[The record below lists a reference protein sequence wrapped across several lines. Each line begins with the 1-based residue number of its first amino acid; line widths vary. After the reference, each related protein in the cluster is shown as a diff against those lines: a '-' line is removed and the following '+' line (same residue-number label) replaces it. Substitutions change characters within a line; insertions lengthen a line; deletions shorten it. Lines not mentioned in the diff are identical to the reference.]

1 MKLNANE
8 TECTILRK
16 NEADQEL
23 RLNTAKIVINGK
35 ETAKIR
41 KNEIKTITEGD
52 KVTHIVPAIIIGEA
66 VLLGVGYEY
75 PELVSRQMIINFAH
89 KWNDT
94 PVVIYH
100 TWDSAK
106 ELETIEASLVGRIYK
121 PEILMNEEDD
131 DFEEPIRLL
140 VELHINEAWLLK
152 QKKGKDTLDRILRG
166 EMIEVSSGYY
176 LTKFLRQSGK
186 FNDKDFGG
194 IQEDA
199 DPDHLAILPDQIGAY
214 SIGMGGGLNR
224 MNQEGETQPLIT
236 NTEKGAVGM
245 FKKRLLSNGS
255 LSEAVVTA
263 MDEKEAERVLNALEA
278 GSEKARA
285 EEVSRLNAEFITN
298 YPESEAGKLAIENA
312 AKELAVKN
320 ADKEDR
326 DNQWKEVEGKVAMT
340 REEFDATPKVGR
352 DVIVNS
358 VKEVEPALKGEKIDN
373 EAPKDTDPD
382 KPEGDA

>member
-52 KVTHIVPAIIIGEA
+52 KATHIVPAIIIGEA

>member
-89 KWNDT
+89 KWNDI

-152 QKKGKDTLDRILRG
+152 QKKGKDTLDRILRR

>member
-1 MKLNANE
+1 MFLGNGIKENMKLNANE

-52 KVTHIVPAIIIGEA
+52 KATHIVPAIIIGEA

-89 KWNDT
+89 KWNDI

-176 LTKFLRQSGK
+176 LTKFLRLK
-186 FNDKDFGG
+186 
-194 IQEDA
+194 
-199 DPDHLAILPDQIGAY
+199 
-214 SIGMGGGLNR
+214 
-224 MNQEGETQPLIT
+224 
-236 NTEKGAVGM
+236 
-245 FKKRLLSNGS
+245 
-255 LSEAVVTA
+255 
-263 MDEKEAERVLNALEA
+263 
-278 GSEKARA
+278 
-285 EEVSRLNAEFITN
+285 
-298 YPESEAGKLAIENA
+298 
-312 AKELAVKN
+312 
-320 ADKEDR
+320 
-326 DNQWKEVEGKVAMT
+326 WK
-340 REEFDATPKVGR
+340 
-352 DVIVNS
+352 I
-358 VKEVEPALKGEKIDN
+358 
-373 EAPKDTDPD
+373 
-382 KPEGDA
+382 

>member
-89 KWNDT
+89 KWNDI

>member
-52 KVTHIVPAIIIGEA
+52 KVTHIVPRYYNWRSCFIGA
-66 VLLGVGYEY
+66 WGYEY

-176 LTKFLRQSGK
+176 LTKFLRQSGNLMIK
-186 FNDKDFGG
+186 ISGVSKKM
-194 IQEDA
+194 
-199 DPDHLAILPDQIGAY
+199 QIPT
-214 SIGMGGGLNR
+214 I
-224 MNQEGETQPLIT
+224 
-236 NTEKGAVGM
+236 
-245 FKKRLLSNGS
+245 
-255 LSEAVVTA
+255 
-263 MDEKEAERVLNALEA
+263 
-278 GSEKARA
+278 
-285 EEVSRLNAEFITN
+285 
-298 YPESEAGKLAIENA
+298 
-312 AKELAVKN
+312 
-320 ADKEDR
+320 
-326 DNQWKEVEGKVAMT
+326 
-340 REEFDATPKVGR
+340 
-352 DVIVNS
+352 
-358 VKEVEPALKGEKIDN
+358 
-373 EAPKDTDPD
+373 
-382 KPEGDA
+382 

>member
-52 KVTHIVPAIIIGEA
+52 KATHIVPAIIIGEA

-152 QKKGKDTLDRILRG
+152 QKKGKDILDRILRG

>member
-52 KVTHIVPAIIIGEA
+52 KATHIVPAIIIGEA

-89 KWNDT
+89 KWNDI

-152 QKKGKDTLDRILRG
+152 QKKGKDILDRILRG

>member
-89 KWNDT
+89 KWNDI

-131 DFEEPIRLL
+131 DF
-140 VELHINEAWLLK
+140 
-152 QKKGKDTLDRILRG
+152 
-166 EMIEVSSGYY
+166 
-176 LTKFLRQSGK
+176 
-186 FNDKDFGG
+186 
-194 IQEDA
+194 
-199 DPDHLAILPDQIGAY
+199 
-214 SIGMGGGLNR
+214 
-224 MNQEGETQPLIT
+224 
-236 NTEKGAVGM
+236 
-245 FKKRLLSNGS
+245 
-255 LSEAVVTA
+255 
-263 MDEKEAERVLNALEA
+263 
-278 GSEKARA
+278 
-285 EEVSRLNAEFITN
+285 
-298 YPESEAGKLAIENA
+298 
-312 AKELAVKN
+312 
-320 ADKEDR
+320 
-326 DNQWKEVEGKVAMT
+326 
-340 REEFDATPKVGR
+340 
-352 DVIVNS
+352 
-358 VKEVEPALKGEKIDN
+358 
-373 EAPKDTDPD
+373 
-382 KPEGDA
+382 

>member
-1 MKLNANE
+1 MAKKR
-8 TECTILRK
+8 LRF
-16 NEADQEL
+16 D
-23 RLNTAKIVINGK
+23 
-35 ETAKIR
+35 

-89 KWNDT
+89 KWNDI

-236 NTEKGAVGM
+236 NTEKG
-245 FKKRLLSNGS
+245 
-255 LSEAVVTA
+255 
-263 MDEKEAERVLNALEA
+263 D
-278 GSEKARA
+278 
-285 EEVSRLNAEFITN
+285 SR
-298 YPESEAGKLAIENA
+298 Y
-312 AKELAVKN
+312 V
-320 ADKEDR
+320 
-326 DNQWKEVEGKVAMT
+326 
-340 REEFDATPKVGR
+340 
-352 DVIVNS
+352 
-358 VKEVEPALKGEKIDN
+358 
-373 EAPKDTDPD
+373 
-382 KPEGDA
+382 

>member
-1 MKLNANE
+1 
-8 TECTILRK
+8 
-16 NEADQEL
+16 
-23 RLNTAKIVINGK
+23 
-35 ETAKIR
+35 
-41 KNEIKTITEGD
+41 
-52 KVTHIVPAIIIGEA
+52 
-66 VLLGVGYEY
+66 
-75 PELVSRQMIINFAH
+75 
-89 KWNDT
+89 
-94 PVVIYH
+94 
-100 TWDSAK
+100 
-106 ELETIEASLVGRIYK
+106 
-121 PEILMNEEDD
+121 
-131 DFEEPIRLL
+131 
-140 VELHINEAWLLK
+140 
-152 QKKGKDTLDRILRG
+152 
-166 EMIEVSSGYY
+166 
-176 LTKFLRQSGK
+176 
-186 FNDKDFGG
+186 
-194 IQEDA
+194 
-199 DPDHLAILPDQIGAY
+199 
-214 SIGMGGGLNR
+214 

>member
-52 KVTHIVPAIIIGEA
+52 KATHIVPAIIIGEA

-89 KWNDT
+89 KWNDI

>member
-52 KVTHIVPAIIIGEA
+52 KATHIVPAIIIGEA

-152 QKKGKDTLDRILRG
+152 QKKGKDTLDRILRR

>member
-52 KVTHIVPAIIIGEA
+52 KATHIVPAIIIGEA

-89 KWNDT
+89 KWNDI

-152 QKKGKDTLDRILRG
+152 QKKGKDTLDRILRR

-298 YPESEAGKLAIENA
+298 YPESKAGKLAIENA

>member
-1 MKLNANE
+1 MKLNANK

-16 NEADQEL
+16 NEAGQEL
-23 RLNTAKIVINGK
+23 RMNTSKIVINGK
-35 ETAKIR
+35 ETAKIH

-66 VLLGVGYEY
+66 VLLGMGYEFE
-75 PELVSRQMIINFAH
+75 ELVSRQMIFNFAQ
-89 KWNDT
+89 KWNDI
-94 PVVIYH
+94 PVVVYH

-106 ELETIEASLVGRIYK
+106 ELETIEASLVGRVYK
-121 PEILMNEEDD
+121 PEILQNEDD
-131 DFEEPIRLL
+131 YDEPIRLL
-140 VELHINEAWLLK
+140 VELHIDEAQLLK
-152 QKKGKDTLDRILRG
+152 QKKGKETLDRILRG
-166 EMIEVSSGYY
+166 EMIEVSTGYY
-176 LTKFLRQSGK
+176 MTQFLQQRGK

-214 SIGMGGGLNR
+214 SILMGGGLNR

-255 LSEAVVTA
+255 LSEAVVNA

-278 GSEKARA
+278 GTEKARE
-285 EEVSRLNAEFITN
+285 EEVSRLNAKFIED
-298 YPESEAGKLAIENA
+298 YPASDAGKTAIENA

-320 ADKEDR
+320 AEKAER

-340 REEFDATPKVGR
+340 REEFDSTPKVGR
-352 DVIVNS
+352 DVIANS
-358 VKEVEPALKGEKIDN
+358 VKEIEPAIIGDKVDN
-373 EAPKDTDPD
+373 EAPKDSDPD
-382 KPEGDA
+382 ETEGDA